1 MLESDNVVAPEA
13 ATLADLGLHPT
24 PVDGVLDTYM
34 DRYRAGGR
42 FTRPRQA

>member
-1 MLESDNVVAPEA
+1 
-13 ATLADLGLHPT
+13 LADLGLHPT